1 MKQLS
6 ILAATAAAALMM
18 TASGPVLA
26 QAGVQAAGDLESAR
40 QLSLRWADYPMARAS
55 ALAAGAGYARLGD
68 DGGRSQTAEVL
79 ESLDSRQRRLVLLF
93 GGLALLSAAWLTLWL
108 WARGGT
114 QLDWER

>member
-1 MKQLS
+1 M
-6 ILAATAAAALMM
+6 
-18 TASGPVLA
+18 
-26 QAGVQAAGDLESAR
+26 AAGMQASHDLENAR
-40 QLSLRWADYPMARAS
+40 QQSLRWADYPMARAS

-68 DGGRSQTAEVL
+68 DAGRSQTAEVL
-79 ESLDSRQRRLVLLF
+79 EALDSRQRRLVLLF